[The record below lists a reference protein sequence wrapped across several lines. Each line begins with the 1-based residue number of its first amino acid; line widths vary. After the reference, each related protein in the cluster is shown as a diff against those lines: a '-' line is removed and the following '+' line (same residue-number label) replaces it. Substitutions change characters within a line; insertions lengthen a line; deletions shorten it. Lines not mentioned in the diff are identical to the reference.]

1 METDSPGDG
10 SSARGRVAEMRARRV
25 DHDGV
30 ELLVAEAGEGEPALL
45 FLHPNAADH
54 TFFGPQVEAFS
65 ARHRVV
71 AIDQRGFGESGKPEG
86 PYTPGAFADDVA
98 FVIDELSLNRPVVIG
113 CSMGGAVA
121 LELGARHPDAVR
133 GLVLLNR
140 PIASNPAMKARI
152 DELAAKLRADEG
164 EAALQAL
171 VSAQVGEMDA
181 PGLRA
186 EYARMAKR
194 VPPWVL
200 ALTME
205 GFVDW
210 DGEAALRR
218 VTVPTLF
225 TFSHMTGNYA
235 ELDRLGELSPQVVIG
250 HTVGAG
256 QFDHLT
262 VPEQVNPMLRRF
274 LDVYVRE
281 HHARGAVSEEVQLR

>member
-1 METDSPGDG
+1 VTSTAVTELA
-10 SSARGRVAEMRARRV
+10 SSRL

-30 ELLVAEAGEGEPALL
+30 ELVVAEVGQGDPALF

-71 AIDQRGFGESGKPEG
+71 AIDQRGFGGSGKPEG
-86 PYTPGAFADDVA
+86 AYTPAVFAEDVA
-98 FVIDELSLNRPVVIG
+98 FVVDQLGLDRPVVLG

-121 LELGARHPDAVR
+121 LEFAARHPDALR
-133 GLVLLNR
+133 GLVLFNR
-140 PIASNPAMKARI
+140 SIVKNPAMAARI
-152 DELAAKLRADEG
+152 GDLAAKLRGDEG

-171 VSAQVGEMDA
+171 VGTQVGAMDA
-181 PGLRA
+181 PGLKDD
-186 EYARMAKR
+186 YLRMAQS

-200 ALTME
+200 ASTME

-210 DGEAALRR
+210 DGEAALGQ

-225 TFSHMTGNYA
+225 TFSHMTGTYA
-235 ELDRLGELSPQVVIG
+235 ELDRLVDLSEHVVIG

-256 QFDHLT
+256 HFDHLT
-262 VPEQVNPMLRRF
+262 VPDQVNPMLRRF
-274 LDVYVRE
+274 LDVYVE
-281 HHARGAVSEEVQLR
+281 S